1 MPMTGASSPPNV
13 GYLPFWMKR
22 PLMDNRPF
30 RIKQIYVTEGDINP
44 FIIRTI
50 VHKGSLKIGEISD
63 FGNIQALLS
72 THYLKQADGQ
82 HI

>member
-50 VHKGSLKIGEISD
+50 VHKGSPPTIPLIGTSSIV
-63 FGNIQALLS
+63 LS
-72 THYLKQADGQ
+72 QSCDD
-82 HI
+82 